1 MDTIVIHP
9 RFARRLPD
17 PFYSSTHGTERHI
30 FFVPVAD
37 VPAGISL
44 EPSPHAAKTR
54 WDVYKEVQN
63 SLLDMDC
70 TPGTFHLK
78 NRGITIIARAVSK
91 IEENEYQIE
100 LGPNHGVIDG
110 SHTYRLILEAQ
121 QNRQVHLPRKQFV
134 KIEVLT
140 KVPDEWI
147 AEVSAGLNTA
157 IQGQADSLEHLGDA
171 VQWIKDELAPQKYY
185 KSIAWTESERG
196 DYDIRDIIAMLTCFN
211 TAAYPNSGSNHPVA
225 AYDNRAV
232 VLKTYAEEFNSNG
245 GGAYLRLKPL
255 LKDILELY
263 DTILLEFPKLHE
275 QSSNQAPKL
284 IESATKKPFKFPFLQ
299 THSTERLARGALF
312 PMLAAFRWMVEDDPS
327 GNAARWRGG
336 FEAVIKRWHDAGE
349 RLVAQTV
356 EKSAEVQHNT
366 DAIGKSAS
374 HWGALHKE
382 IAFLDLMNGGPAAE
396 PAAAPADETAA

>member
-1 MDTIVIHP
+1 VQTIVIHP

-30 FFVPVAD
+30 FFVPVSD
-37 VPAGISL
+37 VPVGIPL
-44 EPSPHAAKTR
+44 DPSPHAAKTR
-54 WDVYKEVQN
+54 WDVYKEVQS

-100 LGPNHGVIDG
+100 LAAGHGVVDG

-121 QNRQVHLPRKQFV
+121 QNRQVDLPKQQFV

-140 KVPDEWI
+140 KVPDDWI
-147 AEVSAGLNTA
+147 AEISGGLNTS
-157 IQGQADSLEHLGDA
+157 IQGQSDSLEHLTDS
-171 VQWIKDELAPQKYY
+171 VKWIKDELSTQRYY
-185 KSIAWTESERG
+185 KSIAWTETERG
-196 DYDIRDIIAMLTCFN
+196 DYDIRDILAMLTCFN
-211 TAAYPNSGSNHPVA
+211 TIAYPNSGSNHPVV

-232 VLKTYAEEFNSNG
+232 VLKTYAEEFTNNG
-245 GGAYLRLKPL
+245 GGAYLRLRPL
-255 LKDILELY
+255 LRDILELY
-263 DTILLEFPKLHE
+263 DTIALEFPKLHE
-275 QSSNQAPKL
+275 QGSKQAPKL

-312 PMLAAFRWMVEDDPS
+312 PALAAFRWMIDDDPD
-327 GNAARWRGG
+327 NAVACWRGG

-349 RLVAQTV
+349 RLVTQSV
-356 EKSAEVQHNT
+356 EKCAEVHHNT

-382 IAFLDLMNGGPAAE
+382 IAFLDLMNQGAATSQG
-396 PAAAPADETAA
+396 DTAA